1 MCLMHP
7 NSHINPVRQAIHCCA
22 PEETEGQSIALGVF
36 VSWLIDQSCV
46 LDTGLGMRPPDF
58 IVLGMILRQEL
69 GKVVGTRNSIVG
81 LSNSSFTAC
90 KIPDTQ

>member
-22 PEETEGQSIALGVF
+22 PEETEGQSIAPGVF

-58 IVLGMILRQEL
+58 IVHCSPVLRQEL
-69 GKVVGTRNSIVG
+69 VGTRNSIPVG